1 VEAWVAFFLEGV
13 STIADEAAAT
23 ARDLF
28 VLVNKDR
35 ARVLGARDS
44 SVTADSG

>member
-1 VEAWVAFFLEGV
+1 MVAFFLEGV

>member
-28 VLVNKDR
+28 VLVNKAAR
-35 ARVLGARDS
+35 AS
-44 SVTADSG
+44 SAPAIAP